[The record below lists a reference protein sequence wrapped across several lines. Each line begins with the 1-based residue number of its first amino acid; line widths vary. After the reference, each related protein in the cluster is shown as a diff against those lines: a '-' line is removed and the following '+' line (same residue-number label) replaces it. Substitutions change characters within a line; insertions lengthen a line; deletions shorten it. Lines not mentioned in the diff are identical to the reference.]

1 MNAEGKQ
8 EHCTKRLLLCNLKEL
23 YEQFKTLNPGVKV
36 GFSTCAMLRPREC
49 VLAGSSGT
57 HSVCVFT
64 APKCRV
70 QVLW

>member
-23 YEQFKTLNPGVKV
+23 YEQFKILNPGVKV

-49 VLAGSSGT
+49 VQWHSFSLCVHCTKMQSS
-57 HSVCVFT
+57 SFMV
-64 APKCRV
+64 AR
-70 QVLW
+70 